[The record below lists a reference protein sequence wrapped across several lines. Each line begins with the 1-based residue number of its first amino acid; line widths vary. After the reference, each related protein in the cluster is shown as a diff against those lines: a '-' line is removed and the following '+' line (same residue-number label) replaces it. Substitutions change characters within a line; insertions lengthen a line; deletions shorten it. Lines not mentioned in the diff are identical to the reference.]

1 MMLRNRGRLRYVRRI
16 LPLGG
21 RARTRSEWVREA
33 MDPAIEERIRLRAY
47 QIWEEEG
54 RPAGRDVEHW
64 IRAVLELARDG
75 SIRLMPGGVLQTD
88 GVAGDEARGGSS

>member
-1 MMLRNRGRLRYVRRI
+1 
-16 LPLGG
+16 
-21 RARTRSEWVREA
+21 

-88 GVAGDEARGGSS
+88 GVGADEARGGSS

>member
-1 MMLRNRGRLRYVRRI
+1 RRAVPAPHTPARMRTPGEEERAVLRE
-16 LPLGG
+16 PL
-21 RARTRSEWVREA
+21 
-33 MDPAIEERIRLRAY
+33 DPAIEERIRARAY

-75 SIRLMPGGVLQTD
+75 RIRMLPDGVLQTD
-88 GVAGDEARGGSS
+88 GAGGDHGIGRGS

>member
-1 MMLRNRGRLRYVRRI
+1 
-16 LPLGG
+16 
-21 RARTRSEWVREA
+21 

-75 SIRLMPGGVLQTD
+75 SIRLMPGGALQTD
-88 GVAGDEARGGSS
+88 GGAGDDAGGGRH